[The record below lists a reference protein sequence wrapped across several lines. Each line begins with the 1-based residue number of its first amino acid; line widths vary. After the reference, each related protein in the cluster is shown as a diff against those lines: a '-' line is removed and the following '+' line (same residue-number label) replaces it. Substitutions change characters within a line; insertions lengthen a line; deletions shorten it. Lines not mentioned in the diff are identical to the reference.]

1 MARVTISPVNLTSL
15 STGSFLAGSAVGCD
29 ATGTGTAFAS
39 WSSLG
44 SPLGV
49 QWINNGYSFLV
60 VTNGATATAADILV
74 GRKSGGGLLPVFNA
88 ETVIIGASPTLPI
101 WLGPYSVQDFTQQD
115 ASQYASALSPAGVIG
130 TTGVGMTCVD
140 FTNTTTLTVRL
151 YQLIPALP

>member
-1 MARVTISPVNLTSL
+1 MARITISPVNLTSL

-115 ASQYASALSPAGVIG
+115 ASQYSGTAPGGVIG
-130 TTGVGMTCVD
+130 TTGTGMTCVD
-140 FTNTTTLTVRL
+140 FSNTTTLTVRL

>member
-1 MARVTISPVNLTSL
+1 VARITISPVNLTSL

-115 ASQYASALSPAGVIG
+115 ASQYSGTAPGGVIG
-130 TTGVGMTCVD
+130 TTGTGMTCVD